1 VTSSTITSSTED
13 TDNTDT
19 TEYLFSYGTMQLE
32 SVQREL
38 FGRALEGRPDQ
49 LPGYRVQM
57 LEIRDPAVT
66 AISGKRHHPIVVH
79 TGEAADKVGGT
90 LMQVTAQDLERSDA
104 YEVADYRR
112 VRLQLASGALAWVY
126 VDAERSKIAG

>member
-1 VTSSTITSSTED
+1 M
-13 TDNTDT
+13 
-19 TEYLFSYGTMQLE
+19 LFSYGTMQLE

-49 LPGYRVQM
+49 LPGYKVQM

-79 TGEAADKVGGT
+79 TGEPADKVGGT
-90 LMQVTAQDLERSDA
+90 LMQVTARDLERSDA

-112 VRLQLASGALAWVY
+112 VRLQLASGAQAWVY